1 MFPRF
6 EERFGKEVMQVNL
19 RQHELFIP
27 KVEELEQYL
36 KDVQEGKE
44 RYDGQR
50 VIDIIESF
58 GDTMVQHL
66 TDVGYFIT
74 SVVTIHHMSPSGVG
88 NAECGSYPR
97 SFYRKGGEADRERL

>member
-6 EERFGKEVMQVNL
+6 EEKLGKEAMQVNL
-19 RQHELFIP
+19 EQHELFIP
-27 KVEELEQYL
+27 KVEELEQHL

-44 RYDGQR
+44 KYDGQR
-50 VIDIIESF
+50 IIDMIESF

-74 SVVTIHHMSPSGVG
+74 SVVTILHNVPL
-88 NAECGSYPR
+88 R
-97 SFYRKGGEADRERL
+97 SWKR